1 MSAPRPAEAHRP
13 PWRSS
18 QSAKPHLLVRRRAW
32 ALLPGALGL
41 LVGLGACGALP
52 AGLPDADALRN
63 ARFILLGEVHDNPE
77 HHRQRAELLS
87 RLLADGRA
95 TRVVFEQMD
104 RASDAALAAAPR
116 DPEAVA
122 DAGGLDRAGW
132 RWPLHRVLVEA
143 ALAGGATIAGG
154 NFDRDLARRLV
165 REGAAAAPAELR
177 IALETVPWSAA
188 QDETVRGAIEQGHCG
203 ALPPDRVAPMALVQR
218 LRDASLAQA
227 MLRAPEPR
235 VVLIAG
241 NGHVRKDLG
250 VPHYLRAAGVASSQ
264 IVALGFVEDRDASM
278 PFDLRQLTPG
288 VERPDPC
295 EGFRK
300 TRAAAR

>member
-1 MSAPRPAEAHRP
+1 M
-13 PWRSS
+13 
-18 QSAKPHLLVRRRAW
+18 RRRAW
-32 ALLPGALGL
+32 ALLPGTLWL
-41 LVGLGACGALP
+41 LVGLGACSTPP
-52 AGLPDADALRN
+52 AGPPEVGSLRN

-77 HHRQRAELLS
+77 HHRRRAELLS

-122 DAGGLDRAGW
+122 DAGRLDRAGW
-132 RWPLHRVLVEA
+132 RWPLHRPLVEA

-165 REGAAAAPAELR
+165 REGASAAPADLR
-177 IALETVPWSAA
+177 TALDAVPWSAA
-188 QDETVRGAIEQGHCG
+188 QDDVVRGAIEDGHCG

-218 LRDASLAQA
+218 LRDAALAQA
-227 MLRAPEPR
+227 MLRAGEPR

-241 NGHVRKDLG
+241 NGHVRSDLG
-250 VPHYLRAAGVASSQ
+250 VPHYLRAAGVAPKD
-264 IVALGFVEDRDASM
+264 IVALGFVEDGDPAM
-278 PFDLRQLTPG
+278 PFDLRQATPG
-288 VERPDPC
+288 IQRPDPC
-295 EGFRK
+295 AAFRK
-300 TRAAAR
+300 AQGAKAG